1 MGIAS
6 DALKNFKGFN
16 LKNMPEVEPVS
27 PGHRACQGCGEVLAL
42 RQAMKA
48 LGTDVVVCSATG
60 CMEIITSPFPQSAWR
75 VPWIHVAFENAAAVV
90 SGVESAYKALN
101 RKKKINSPNTVFVG
115 YGGDGATADIGMQ
128 ALSGALE
135 RGHNFIYMCFDNEA
149 YMNTGIQRSSSTPY
163 GAMTTTSPPGKF
175 SIGQST
181 QKKDMPSIAVAHGT
195 PYVATASVA
204 YPMDLMNKVKKAS
217 LVPGPA
223 YLHIYSPCPT
233 GWRCGID
240 ESIEV
245 ARLAV
250 QSKVFPLYEVID
262 GVYHL
267 SRKVAKPKP
276 VTDYFKPQRRFRH
289 LTEVDINKIQEKIDA
304 DYEALIKKCVVE
316 EKKEKEPKGAEMSVS
331 LDGA

>member
-6 DALKNFKGFN
+6 EALKNFKGFN
-16 LKNMPEVEPVS
+16 LKNLPEVEPVS

-48 LGTDVVVCSATG
+48 LGTNVVMCSATG
-60 CMEIITSPFPQSAWR
+60 CMEIITSPFPQTAWR

-90 SGVESAYKALN
+90 SGVESAYKAMN
-101 RKKKINSPNTVFVG
+101 RKGLINQPDTVFVG

-163 GAMTTTSPPGKF
+163 GAATTTSPAGKK

-181 QKKDMPSIAVAHGT
+181 WKKNMAEIAVAHGT
-195 PYVATASVA
+195 PYVATCSPAF
-204 YPMDLMNKVKKAS
+204 PIDLMNKVKKAS

-233 GWRCGID
+233 GWRCGIE
-240 ESIEV
+240 ESVEM

-262 GVYHL
+262 GQYFL

-276 VTDYFKPQRRFRH
+276 VSEYFKPQRRFRH
-289 LTEVDINKIQEKIDA
+289 LTEPEVAKIQARTDA
-304 DYEALIKKCVVE
+304 DYEKLLAKCVME
-316 EKKEKEPKGAEMSVS
+316 AKAKEKPEQEMSIR

>member
-1 MGIAS
+1 
-6 DALKNFKGFN
+6 
-16 LKNMPEVEPVS
+16 
-27 PGHRACQGCGEVLAL
+27 VLAL

-48 LGTDVVVCSATG
+48 IGTNTVVCSATG

-90 SGVESAYKALN
+90 SGVEAAYKALN
-101 RKKKINSPNTVFVG
+101 HKKIINQPDTVFIA

-135 RGHNFIYMCFDNEA
+135 RGHNFIYFCFDNEA
-149 YMNTGIQRSSSTPY
+149 YMNTGIQRSSSTPF
-163 GAMTTTSPPGKF
+163 GAATTTSPAGKL
-175 SIGQST
+175 SSGQST
-181 QKKDMPSIAVAHGT
+181 WKKNMAEIAVAHGT
-195 PYVATASVA
+195 PYVATATPA

-223 YLHIYSPCPT
+223 YIHIYSPCPT

-262 GVYHL
+262 GNFYL

-276 VTDYFKPQRRFRH
+276 ITEYFKIQRRFRH
-289 LTEVDINKIQEKIDA
+289 LTEAEVAGIQARVDFEYEK
-304 DYEALIKKCVVE
+304 LLKKVVVE
-316 EKKEKEPKGAEMSVS
+316 EKKKEKE
-331 LDGA
+331 

>member
-16 LKNMPEVEPVS
+16 LKNLPEVEPVS

-48 LGTDVVVCSATG
+48 IGTNTVVCSATG
-60 CMEIITSPFPQSAWR
+60 CMEIITSPYPQTAWR
-75 VPWIHVAFENAAAVV
+75 VPWIHVAFENAAAVA
-90 SGVESAYKALN
+90 SGVEAAYKAMN
-101 RKKKINSPNTVFVG
+101 RKKIINQPDVTVVA

-135 RGHNFIYMCFDNEA
+135 RGHNFLYLCFDNEA
-149 YMNTGIQRSSSTPY
+149 YMNTGIQRSSSTPF
-163 GAMTTTSPPGKF
+163 GASTTTSPPGKK
-175 SIGQST
+175 SSGQST
-181 QKKDMPSIAVAHGT
+181 WKKNMAEIAVAHGA
-195 PYVATASVA
+195 PYVATATPA

-223 YLHIYSPCPT
+223 YIHIYSPCPT

-245 ARLAV
+245 AKLAV

-262 GVYHL
+262 GVYYL

-276 VTDYFKPQRRFRH
+276 VTEYFKPQRRFRH
-289 LTEVDINKIQEKIDA
+289 LTESEVQFIQAKVDEQYEK
-304 DYEALIKKCVVE
+304 LVKKCVVE
-316 EKKEKEPKGAEMSVS
+316 EKKKEKE
-331 LDGA
+331 